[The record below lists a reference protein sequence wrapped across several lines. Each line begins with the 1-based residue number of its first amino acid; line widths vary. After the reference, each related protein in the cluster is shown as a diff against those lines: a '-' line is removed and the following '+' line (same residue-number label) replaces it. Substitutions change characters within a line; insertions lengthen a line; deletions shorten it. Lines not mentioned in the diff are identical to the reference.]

1 MSQPISR
8 SLQLL
13 GPDEPSPVLIERAEG
28 HSPYFL
34 TCDHGGARVP
44 ACLGDLG
51 IARSDLERHIGWDIG
66 ALEVSRRLSQR
77 LDATLVAQVYSR
89 LVIDCNRRPATPPS
103 IPVVSDHT
111 PVPANVDLDETDI
124 EARRAEIH
132 APYHDAISWLLDERA
147 ARGRPTVLV
156 AMHSLTPVLDGVQR
170 PWHISFSMDEDRRLG
185 DSLIEHMRESPEL
198 IVGDNEPY
206 QINVVDHT
214 IPVHGAS
221 RGLQRVLVE
230 IRQNLIET
238 RAGQRE
244 WASRLADALE
254 SVLPELAVRI

>member
-1 MSQPISR
+1 MTQMYKPNFMTLGEKQIYTATIAPHLEKV
-8 SLQLL
+8 LQM
-13 GPDEPSPVLIERAEG
+13 IEETNDNVD
-28 HSPYFL
+28 PKIQEKKI
-34 TCDHGGARVP
+34 V
-44 ACLGDLG
+44 
-51 IARSDLERHIGWDIG
+51 
-66 ALEVSRRLSQR
+66 EVSS
-77 LDATLVAQVYSR
+77 
-89 LVIDCNRRPATPPS
+89 
-103 IPVVSDHT
+103 
-111 PVPANVDLDETDI
+111 DI
-124 EARRAEIH
+124 EDFNEN
-132 APYHDAISWLLDERA
+132 LD
-147 ARGRPTVLV
+147 
-156 AMHSLTPVLDGVQR
+156 
-170 PWHISFSMDEDRRLG
+170 MDEDRRLG

-254 SVLPELAVRI
+254 SVLPEFAVRI